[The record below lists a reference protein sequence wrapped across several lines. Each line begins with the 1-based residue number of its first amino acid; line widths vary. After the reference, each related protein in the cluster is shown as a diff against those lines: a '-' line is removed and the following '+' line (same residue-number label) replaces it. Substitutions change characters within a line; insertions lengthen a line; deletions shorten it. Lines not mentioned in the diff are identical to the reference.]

1 MNFNQHF
8 LKKNY
13 DFFFNYFQ
21 LKLGT
26 WVSECVNYV
35 RFPKQL
41 FSAQSVHRF
50 VLFIY
55 LSIGCMKIMK
65 NSLKIWENEI

>member
-1 MNFNQHF
+1 MIF
-8 LKKNY
+8 
-13 DFFFNYFQ
+13 FQ
-21 LKLGT
+21 LFSIKIRDMG
-26 WVSECVNYV
+26 SECVNYV